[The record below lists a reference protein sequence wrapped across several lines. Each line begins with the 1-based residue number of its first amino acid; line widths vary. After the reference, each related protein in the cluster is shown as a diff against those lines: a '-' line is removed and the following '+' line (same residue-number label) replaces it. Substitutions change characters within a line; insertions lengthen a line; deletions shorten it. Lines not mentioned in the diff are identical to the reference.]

1 MLLGQGWWQR
11 RPEATS
17 VPGGRQQGPA
27 PPAGCCGERQ
37 AGCLGQCFAKQT
49 FALWYQRLG
58 LQHEQRYGAA
68 LVLPREIFPLGPGSG
83 AHWDQ
88 QGPGRGS
95 WLGTGTGHGSE
106 KLGEAQPDTARMKC
120 GLARGCRLWAIP
132 TGSRCSQALTDSA
145 ALSGC

>member
-1 MLLGQGWWQR
+1 MLR
-11 RPEATS
+11 
-17 VPGGRQQGPA
+17 
-27 PPAGCCGERQ
+27 ERQ

-68 LVLPREIFPLGPGSG
+68 LVLPREIFPLGPGSS
-83 AHWDQ
+83 WDQ

-106 KLGEAQPDTARMKC
+106 KLGEAQP
-120 GLARGCRLWAIP
+120 G
-132 TGSRCSQALTDSA
+132 
-145 ALSGC
+145 